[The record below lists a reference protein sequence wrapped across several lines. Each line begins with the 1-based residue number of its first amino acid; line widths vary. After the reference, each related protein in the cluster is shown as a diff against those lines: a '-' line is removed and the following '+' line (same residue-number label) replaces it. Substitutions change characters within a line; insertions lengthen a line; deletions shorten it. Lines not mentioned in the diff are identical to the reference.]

1 MHYALL
7 VITTN
12 AWILTASLLAIVV
25 AFDFTW
31 AVIRRNQ
38 NTSLKEATLW
48 SLLYVSLAIAFGIHL
63 GTWTDAQ
70 TQQEFFAGWLT
81 EYSLSFDN
89 LFVFVIILSRL
100 QIEEKSKQ
108 LALLFGIL
116 IALVFRI
123 IAITLGAAAIKQFE
137 WIFFIFGAFLIY
149 TAYKLLREDGEEE
162 EEQEDSRIVKFMRS
176 KGASSFTI
184 ALITLGVTD
193 LVFALDSIPAIFGI
207 TKDPYIVVT
216 ANIFALMGLR
226 QLYFLLQGLL
236 KRLVFLSKG
245 LSIILAF
252 IGVKMFFEAFHGI
265 GIHEIAGIEVPH
277 VTIEFSLGVI
287 VTTLL
292 ITAVASLTATRKDG
306 SEII

>member
-1 MHYALL
+1 
-7 VITTN
+7 
-12 AWILTASLLAIVV
+12 
-25 AFDFTW
+25 
-31 AVIRRNQ
+31 
-38 NTSLKEATLW
+38 
-48 SLLYVSLAIAFGIHL
+48 
-63 GTWTDAQ
+63 
-70 TQQEFFAGWLT
+70 
-81 EYSLSFDN
+81 
-89 LFVFVIILSRL
+89 
-100 QIEEKSKQ
+100 
-108 LALLFGIL
+108 
-116 IALVFRI
+116 
-123 IAITLGAAAIKQFE
+123 
-137 WIFFIFGAFLIY
+137 
-149 TAYKLLREDGEEE
+149 LREDGKEE

-184 ALITLGVTD
+184 ALITLGITD

-207 TKDPYIVVT
+207 TKDPYIVAT

-265 GIHEIAGIEVPH
+265 GVHEIAGIEVPH
-277 VTIEFSLGVI
+277 VSIEFSLGVI
-287 VTTLL
+287 VGTLL

>member
-1 MHYALL
+1 MESTTTWL
-7 VITTN
+7 VTIG
-12 AWILTASLLAIVV
+12 ILAAVIAFDLILAIL
-25 AFDFTW
+25 
-31 AVIRRNQ
+31 RRNKE
-38 NTSLKEATLW
+38 TSMREAAIWTVV
-48 SLLYVSLAIAFGIHL
+48 YVSAAIAFGYFMPN
-63 GTWTDAQ
+63 WTPSPTAQ
-70 TQQEFFAGWLT
+70 KEFFAGWLT
-81 EYSLSFDN
+81 EYALSVDN
-89 LFVFVIILSRL
+89 IFVFVIILSRL
-100 QIEEKSKQ
+100 QIEKTKQ
-108 LALLFGIL
+108 QLVLLLGII
-116 IALVFRI
+116 IALILRGIFIAAGTAI
-123 IAITLGAAAIKQFE
+123 ITRFSSA
-137 WIFFIFGAFLIY
+137 FFIFGAFLIY
-149 TAYKLLREDGEEE
+149 TAYQLLREDGKEE

-277 VTIEFSLGVI
+277 VSIEFSLGVI
-287 VTTLL
+287 VATLL

>member
-1 MHYALL
+1 MESTSTWLITIGILSA
-7 VITTN
+7 VI
-12 AWILTASLLAIVV
+12 AFDLILAIL
-25 AFDFTW
+25 
-31 AVIRRNQ
+31 RRNKE
-38 NTSLKEATLW
+38 TSMREAAIWTVI
-48 SLLYVSLAIAFGIHL
+48 YVAAAIAFGYFMPN
-63 GTWTDAQ
+63 WTPSPTAQ
-70 TQQEFFAGWLT
+70 KEFFAGWLT
-81 EYSLSFDN
+81 EYALSVDN
-89 LFVFVIILSRL
+89 IFVFVIILSRL
-100 QIEEKSKQ
+100 QIDKTKQ
-108 LALLFGIL
+108 QLVLLLGII
-116 IALVFRI
+116 IALVLRGVFIAAGTAI
-123 IAITLGAAAIKQFE
+123 ITRFSSA
-137 WIFFIFGAFLIY
+137 FFIFGAFLIY
-149 TAYKLLREDGEEE
+149 TAYKLLREDGKEE
-162 EEQEDSRIVKFMRS
+162 EEQVDSRIVKFMRS

-236 KRLVFLSKG
+236 KRLVYLSKG

-252 IGVKMFFEAFHGI
+252 IGVKMFFEAFHGV

-277 VTIEFSLGVI
+277 VSIEFSLGVI
-287 VTTLL
+287 VSTLL

>member
-1 MHYALL
+1 MESTTTWFVTIGILSAVIAFDL
-7 VITTN
+7 V
-12 AWILTASLLAIVV
+12 LAIL
-25 AFDFTW
+25 
-31 AVIRRNQ
+31 RRNKE
-38 NTSLKEATLW
+38 TSMREAAIWTVI
-48 SLLYVSLAIAFGIHL
+48 YVLAAIAFGYFMPN
-63 GTWTDAQ
+63 WTPSETAQ
-70 TQQEFFAGWLT
+70 KEFFAGWLT
-81 EYSLSFDN
+81 EYALSVDN
-89 LFVFVIILSRL
+89 IFVFVIILSRL
-100 QIEEKSKQ
+100 QIEKTKQ
-108 LALLFGIL
+108 QLVLLLGII
-116 IALVFRI
+116 IALVLRGIFIAAGTAI
-123 IAITLGAAAIKQFE
+123 ITRFSSA
-137 WIFFIFGAFLIY
+137 FFIFGAFLIY
-149 TAYKLLREDGEEE
+149 TAYQLLREDGKEEE
-162 EEQEDSRIVKFMRS
+162 EPEDSRIVKFMRS
-176 KGASSFTI
+176 RGASSFTI

-265 GIHEIAGIEVPH
+265 GVHEIAGVEVPH
-277 VTIEFSLGVI
+277 VSIEFSLGVI

>member
-1 MHYALL
+1 MESTTTWL
-7 VITTN
+7 VTIG
-12 AWILTASLLAIVV
+12 ILSAVIAFDLILAIL
-25 AFDFTW
+25 
-31 AVIRRNQ
+31 RRNKE
-38 NTSLKEATLW
+38 TSMTEAAIWTVI
-48 SLLYVSLAIAFGIHL
+48 YVSAAIAFGYFMPN
-63 GTWTDAQ
+63 WTPSETAQ
-70 TQQEFFAGWLT
+70 KEFFAGWLT
-81 EYSLSFDN
+81 EYALSVDN
-89 LFVFVIILSRL
+89 IFVFVIILSRL
-100 QIEEKSKQ
+100 QIEKTKQ
-108 LALLFGIL
+108 QLVLLLGIIISL
-116 IALVFRI
+116 VLRGIFIAAGTAI
-123 IAITLGAAAIKQFE
+123 ITRFSSA
-137 WIFFIFGAFLIY
+137 FFIFGAFLIY
-149 TAYKLLREDGEEE
+149 TAYKLLREDGKEEE
-162 EEQEDSRIVKFMRS
+162 EMEDSRIVKFMRS

-252 IGVKMFFEAFHGI
+252 IGVKMFFEAFHGV

-277 VTIEFSLGVI
+277 VTIEFSLSVI
-287 VTTLL
+287 VATLL

>member
-1 MHYALL
+1 MESTTTWL
-7 VITTN
+7 VTIG
-12 AWILTASLLAIVV
+12 ILSAVIAFDLILAIL
-25 AFDFTW
+25 
-31 AVIRRNQ
+31 RRNKE
-38 NTSLKEATLW
+38 TSMAEAAVWTVI
-48 SLLYVSLAIAFGIHL
+48 YVSAAIAFGYFMPN
-63 GTWTDAQ
+63 WTPSENAQ
-70 TQQEFFAGWLT
+70 KEFFAGWLT
-81 EYSLSFDN
+81 EYALSVDN
-89 LFVFVIILSRL
+89 IFVFVIILSRL
-100 QIEEKSKQ
+100 QIDKTKQ
-108 LALLFGIL
+108 QLVLLLGII
-116 IALVFRI
+116 IALVLRGIFIAAGTAI
-123 IAITLGAAAIKQFE
+123 ITRFSSA
-137 WIFFIFGAFLIY
+137 FFIFGAFLIY
-149 TAYKLLREDGEEE
+149 TAYKLLREDSKEE

-245 LSIILAF
+245 LSLILAF
-252 IGVKMFFEAFHGI
+252 IGVKMFFEAFHGV

-277 VTIEFSLGVI
+277 VTIEFSLSVI
-287 VTTLL
+287 VATLL

>member
-1 MHYALL
+1 MESTSTWLITIGILSAVIAFDL
-7 VITTN
+7 V
-12 AWILTASLLAIVV
+12 LAIL
-25 AFDFTW
+25 
-31 AVIRRNQ
+31 RRNKE
-38 NTSLKEATLW
+38 TSMREAAIWTFI
-48 SLLYVSLAIAFGIHL
+48 YVSAAIAFGYFMPN
-63 GTWTDAQ
+63 WTPSSTAQ
-70 TQQEFFAGWLT
+70 KEFFAGWLT
-81 EYSLSFDN
+81 EYALSVDN
-89 LFVFVIILSRL
+89 IFVFVIILSRL
-100 QIEEKSKQ
+100 QIDKTKQ
-108 LALLFGIL
+108 QLVLLLGII
-116 IALVFRI
+116 IALVLRGVFIAAGTAI
-123 IAITLGAAAIKQFE
+123 ITRFSSA
-137 WIFFIFGAFLIY
+137 FFIFGAFLIY
-149 TAYKLLREDGEEE
+149 TAYKLLREDGNEE

-236 KRLVFLSKG
+236 KRLVYLSKG

-252 IGVKMFFEAFHGI
+252 IGVKMFFEAFHGV

-277 VTIEFSLGVI
+277 VSIEFSLGVI
-287 VTTLL
+287 VSTLL

>member
-1 MHYALL
+1 MESTSTWLITIGILSAVIAFDL
-7 VITTN
+7 V
-12 AWILTASLLAIVV
+12 LAIL
-25 AFDFTW
+25 
-31 AVIRRNQ
+31 RRNKE
-38 NTSLKEATLW
+38 TSMREAAIWTVI
-48 SLLYVSLAIAFGIHL
+48 YVAAAIAFGYFMPN
-63 GTWTDAQ
+63 WTPSPTAQ
-70 TQQEFFAGWLT
+70 KEFFAGWLT
-81 EYSLSFDN
+81 EYALSVDN
-89 LFVFVIILSRL
+89 IYVFVLIFSRL
-100 QIEEKSKQ
+100 QIDKTKQ
-108 LALLFGIL
+108 QLVLLLGII
-116 IALVFRI
+116 IALVLRGVFIAAGTAI
-123 IAITLGAAAIKQFE
+123 ITRFSSA
-137 WIFFIFGAFLIY
+137 FFIFGAFLIY
-149 TAYKLLREDGEEE
+149 TAYKLLREDGNEE

-236 KRLVFLSKG
+236 KRLVYLSKG

-252 IGVKMFFEAFHGI
+252 IGVKMFFEAFHGV

-277 VTIEFSLGVI
+277 VSIEFSLGVI
-287 VTTLL
+287 VSTLL

>member
-1 MHYALL
+1 MESTSTWLITIGILSA
-7 VITTN
+7 VI
-12 AWILTASLLAIVV
+12 AFDLILAIL
-25 AFDFTW
+25 
-31 AVIRRNQ
+31 RRNKE
-38 NTSLKEATLW
+38 TSMREAAIWTVI
-48 SLLYVSLAIAFGIHL
+48 YVAAAIAFGYFMPN
-63 GTWTDAQ
+63 WTPSPTAQ
-70 TQQEFFAGWLT
+70 KEFFAGWLT
-81 EYSLSFDN
+81 EYALSVDN
-89 LFVFVIILSRL
+89 IFVFVIILSRL
-100 QIEEKSKQ
+100 QIDKTKQ
-108 LALLFGIL
+108 QLVLLLGII
-116 IALVFRI
+116 IALVLRGVFIAAGTAI
-123 IAITLGAAAIKQFE
+123 ITRFSSA
-137 WIFFIFGAFLIY
+137 FFIFGAFLIY
-149 TAYKLLREDGEEE
+149 TAYKLLREDGNEE

-236 KRLVFLSKG
+236 KRLVYLSKG

-252 IGVKMFFEAFHGI
+252 IGVKMFFEAFHGV

-277 VTIEFSLGVI
+277 VSIEFSLGVI
-287 VTTLL
+287 VSTLL

>member
-1 MHYALL
+1 MESTTTWFVTIGILSAVIAFDL
-7 VITTN
+7 V
-12 AWILTASLLAIVV
+12 LAIL
-25 AFDFTW
+25 
-31 AVIRRNQ
+31 RRNKE
-38 NTSLKEATLW
+38 TSMREAAIWTVI
-48 SLLYVSLAIAFGIHL
+48 YVLAAIAFGYFMPN
-63 GTWTDAQ
+63 WTPSETAQ
-70 TQQEFFAGWLT
+70 KEFFAGWLT
-81 EYSLSFDN
+81 EYALSVDN
-89 LFVFVIILSRL
+89 IFVFVIILSRL
-100 QIEEKSKQ
+100 QIEKTKQ
-108 LALLFGIL
+108 QLVLLLGII
-116 IALVFRI
+116 IALVLRGIFIAAGTAI
-123 IAITLGAAAIKQFE
+123 ITRFSSA
-137 WIFFIFGAFLIY
+137 FFIFGAFLIY
-149 TAYKLLREDGEEE
+149 TAYQLLREDGKEEE
-162 EEQEDSRIVKFMRS
+162 EPEDSRIVKFMRS
-176 KGASSFTI
+176 RGASSFTI

-287 VTTLL
+287 VATLL

>member
-1 MHYALL
+1 MESTSTWLITIGILSAVIAFDL
-7 VITTN
+7 V
-12 AWILTASLLAIVV
+12 LAIL
-25 AFDFTW
+25 
-31 AVIRRNQ
+31 RRNKE
-38 NTSLKEATLW
+38 TSMREAAIWTVI
-48 SLLYVSLAIAFGIHL
+48 YVAAAIAFGYFMPN
-63 GTWTDAQ
+63 WTPSPTAQ
-70 TQQEFFAGWLT
+70 KEFFAGWLT
-81 EYSLSFDN
+81 EYALSVDN
-89 LFVFVIILSRL
+89 IFVFVIILSRL
-100 QIEEKSKQ
+100 QIDKTKQ
-108 LALLFGIL
+108 QLVLLLGII
-116 IALVFRI
+116 IALVLRGVFIAAGTAI
-123 IAITLGAAAIKQFE
+123 ITRFSSA
-137 WIFFIFGAFLIY
+137 FFIFGAFLIY
-149 TAYKLLREDGEEE
+149 TAYQLLREDGNEE

-236 KRLVFLSKG
+236 KRLVYLSKG

-252 IGVKMFFEAFHGI
+252 IGVKMFFEAFHGV

-277 VTIEFSLGVI
+277 VSIEFSLGVI
-287 VTTLL
+287 VSTLL

>member
-1 MHYALL
+1 MESTTTWL
-7 VITTN
+7 VTIG
-12 AWILTASLLAIVV
+12 ILTAVIAFDLVLAIL
-25 AFDFTW
+25 
-31 AVIRRNQ
+31 RRNKE
-38 NTSLKEATLW
+38 TSMREAAIWTVI
-48 SLLYVSLAIAFGIHL
+48 YVSAAIAFGYFMPN
-63 GTWTDAQ
+63 WTPSPTAQ
-70 TQQEFFAGWLT
+70 KEFFAGWLT
-81 EYSLSFDN
+81 EYALSVDN
-89 LFVFVIILSRL
+89 IFVFVIILSRL
-100 QIEEKSKQ
+100 QIEKTKQ
-108 LALLFGIL
+108 QLVLLLGII
-116 IALVFRI
+116 IALVLRGIFIAAGTAI
-123 IAITLGAAAIKQFE
+123 ITRFSSA
-137 WIFFIFGAFLIY
+137 FFIFGAFLIY
-149 TAYKLLREDGEEE
+149 TAYQLLREDGKEE

-265 GIHEIAGIEVPH
+265 GVHEIAGVEVPH
-277 VTIEFSLGVI
+277 VSIEFSLGVI

>member
-1 MHYALL
+1 MESTTTWL
-7 VITTN
+7 VTIG
-12 AWILTASLLAIVV
+12 ILSAVIAFDLILAIL
-25 AFDFTW
+25 
-31 AVIRRNQ
+31 RRNKE
-38 NTSLKEATLW
+38 TSMREAAIWTVI
-48 SLLYVSLAIAFGIHL
+48 YVAAAIAFGYFMPN
-63 GTWTDAQ
+63 WTPSETAQ
-70 TQQEFFAGWLT
+70 KEFFAGWLT
-81 EYSLSFDN
+81 EYALSVDN
-89 LFVFVIILSRL
+89 IFVFVIILSRL
-100 QIEEKSKQ
+100 QIEKTKQ
-108 LALLFGIL
+108 QLVLLLGII
-116 IALVFRI
+116 IALILRGIFIAAGTAI
-123 IAITLGAAAIKQFE
+123 ITRFSSA
-137 WIFFIFGAFLIY
+137 FFIFGAFLIY
-149 TAYKLLREDGEEE
+149 TAYQLLREDSKEE

-184 ALITLGVTD
+184 ALITLGITD

-252 IGVKMFFEAFHGI
+252 IGVKMFFEAFHGV

-277 VTIEFSLGVI
+277 VTIEFSLSVI
-287 VTTLL
+287 VATLL

>member
-1 MHYALL
+1 MESTTTWL
-7 VITTN
+7 VTIG
-12 AWILTASLLAIVV
+12 ILSAVIAFDLILAIL
-25 AFDFTW
+25 
-31 AVIRRNQ
+31 RRNKE
-38 NTSLKEATLW
+38 TSMREAAIWTVI
-48 SLLYVSLAIAFGIHL
+48 YVAAAIAFGYFMPN
-63 GTWTDAQ
+63 WTPSETAQ
-70 TQQEFFAGWLT
+70 KEFFAGWLT
-81 EYSLSFDN
+81 EYALSVDN
-89 LFVFVIILSRL
+89 IFVFVIILSRL
-100 QIEEKSKQ
+100 QIEKTKQ
-108 LALLFGIL
+108 QLVLLLGII
-116 IALVFRI
+116 IALILRGIFIAAGTAI
-123 IAITLGAAAIKQFE
+123 ITRFSSA
-137 WIFFIFGAFLIY
+137 FFIFGAFLIY
-149 TAYKLLREDGEEE
+149 TAYQLLREDGKEE

-277 VTIEFSLGVI
+277 VSIEFSLGVI
-287 VTTLL
+287 VATLL

>member
-1 MHYALL
+1 MESTSTWLITIGILSAVIAFDL
-7 VITTN
+7 V
-12 AWILTASLLAIVV
+12 LAIL
-25 AFDFTW
+25 
-31 AVIRRNQ
+31 RRNKE
-38 NTSLKEATLW
+38 TSMREAAIWTVI
-48 SLLYVSLAIAFGIHL
+48 YVAAAIAFGYFMPN
-63 GTWTDAQ
+63 WTPSPTAQ
-70 TQQEFFAGWLT
+70 KEFFAGWLT
-81 EYSLSFDN
+81 EYALSVDN
-89 LFVFVIILSRL
+89 IFVFVIILSRL
-100 QIEEKSKQ
+100 QIDKTKQ
-108 LALLFGIL
+108 QLVLLLGII
-116 IALVFRI
+116 IALVLRGVFIAAGTAI
-123 IAITLGAAAIKQFE
+123 ITRFSSA
-137 WIFFIFGAFLIY
+137 FFIFGAFLIY
-149 TAYKLLREDGEEE
+149 TAYKLLREDGNEE

-236 KRLVFLSKG
+236 KRLVYLSKG

-252 IGVKMFFEAFHGI
+252 IGVKMFFEAFHGV

-277 VTIEFSLGVI
+277 VSIEFSLGVI
-287 VTTLL
+287 VSTLL